1 MDMGSC
7 SLPEEYVH
15 PNLMAQIN
23 IILRQGIWS
32 MSPLKN
38 PDKHVI
44 LQHLRSLTLV
54 MVNKLRCH
62 AHFQISAN
70 QIS

>member
-1 MDMGSC
+1 M
-7 SLPEEYVH
+7 SLPEEYLH

-44 LQHLRSLTLV
+44 HLRSLTLV

-62 AHFQISAN
+62 THFQISAN